1 MFVFVPFK
9 IGLTFIKNVFEFW
22 LKHYCFS
29 QLFSQKRVAVVSVF
43 WGVCLFNSYK
53 MQSQIIRVASHSTES
68 KFQSFVT
75 IVWVKLSKWSSSR
88 TLALERPKMLMLSLQ
103 NIHWKIRI
111 NIKNNIQSQYTFLLL
126 LLSLMSFFL
135 NVN

>member
-1 MFVFVPFK
+1 MVLFCPFK
-9 IGLTFIKNVFEFW
+9 IGLTFIKNVFEVW
-22 LKHYCFS
+22 LKLYCFS

-43 WGVCLFNSYK
+43 WGACLFNSYK

-75 IVWVKLSKWSSSR
+75 VVWVKLSKWSSSR

-103 NIHWKIRI
+103 NIRWKIRI

>member
-1 MFVFVPFK
+1 MVLFCPFK
-9 IGLTFIKNVFEFW
+9 IGLTFIKNVFEVW
-22 LKHYCFS
+22 LKLCFS

-43 WGVCLFNSYK
+43 WGACLFNSYK

-111 NIKNNIQSQYTFLLL
+111 NIKNNIQSRYTFLLL